1 MIWPEWQPG
10 SWALSGLPFGT
21 LFQNIYSERQVKGMS
36 ETEMFKTTL
45 MGGYDKDDVQMQVQA
60 LKEEAYAE
68 KSRLLKEIKEKDSKI
83 SELLQRLDAKE
94 QQIEQYK
101 KDISEKYQQY
111 IDNYESIGRLV
122 YESQVRADNMIK
134 EAEKKRDELLAEAT
148 VEAERRVLSVQ
159 TEIDEKLA
167 EGKKKYIAVQ
177 DEMNDIVELIN
188 QAQQRFMS
196 SYKEVH
202 RIISSMPESMQELS
216 DEQDEAAQK
225 AEEPQDD
232 SLDEADVDEVEADI
246 MALLSQEDED

>member
-1 MIWPEWQPG
+1 
-10 SWALSGLPFGT
+10 
-21 LFQNIYSERQVKGMS
+21 MS

-45 MGGYDKDDVQMQVQA
+45 MGGYDKDDVQVQVQA
-60 LKEEAYAE
+60 SKEGAYAA

-94 QQIEQYK
+94 QQIEKYK

-202 RIISSMPESMQELS
+202 RIISSMPESMQELG
-216 DEQDEAAQK
+216 DEQDEAA
-225 AEEPQDD
+225 EEVEEQVED
-232 SLDEADVDEVEADI
+232 SLDEADTDEVEADI
-246 MALLSQEDED
+246 MALLSQEEED

>member
-1 MIWPEWQPG
+1 
-10 SWALSGLPFGT
+10 
-21 LFQNIYSERQVKGMS
+21 MS

-68 KSRLLKEIKEKDSKI
+68 KSRLLKEIKEKDNKI
-83 SELLQRLDAKE
+83 NELLQRLDAKE

-202 RIISSMPESMQELS
+202 RIISSMPESIQELS
-216 DEQDEAAQK
+216 DEQEEAVQEP
-225 AEEPQDD
+225 EEIQED
-232 SLDEADVDEVEADI
+232 SLDEADTDEVEADI

>member
-1 MIWPEWQPG
+1 
-10 SWALSGLPFGT
+10 
-21 LFQNIYSERQVKGMS
+21 MS

-94 QQIEQYK
+94 QQIEKYK

-202 RIISSMPESMQELS
+202 RIISSMPESMQELG
-216 DEQDEAAQK
+216 DEQDEAA
-225 AEEPQDD
+225 EEMEEQVED
-232 SLDEADVDEVEADI
+232 SLDEADTDEVEADI
-246 MALLSQEDED
+246 MALLSQEEED

>member
-1 MIWPEWQPG
+1 
-10 SWALSGLPFGT
+10 
-21 LFQNIYSERQVKGMS
+21 MS

-45 MGGYDKDDVQMQVQA
+45 MGGYDKDDVEMQVQA
-60 LKEEAYAE
+60 LKEEAYAV

-94 QQIEQYK
+94 QQIEKYK

-202 RIISSMPESMQELS
+202 RIISSMPESMQELG
-216 DEQDEAAQK
+216 DEQDEAA
-225 AEEPQDD
+225 EEVEEQVED
-232 SLDEADVDEVEADI
+232 SLDEADTDEVEADI
-246 MALLSQEDED
+246 MALLSQEEED

>member
-1 MIWPEWQPG
+1 
-10 SWALSGLPFGT
+10 
-21 LFQNIYSERQVKGMS
+21 MS

-68 KSRLLKEIKEKDSKI
+68 KSRLLKEIKEKDNKI
-83 SELLQRLDAKE
+83 NELLQRLDAKE

-134 EAEKKRDELLAEAT
+134 EAEKKRDELLSEAT
-148 VEAERRVLSVQ
+148 VEAELRVLSAQ

-202 RIISSMPESMQELS
+202 RIISSMPESIQELS
-216 DEQDEAAQK
+216 DEQDEAAQE
-225 AEEPQDD
+225 AEELQED
-232 SLDEADVDEVEADI
+232 SLDEADTDEVEADI

>member
-1 MIWPEWQPG
+1 
-10 SWALSGLPFGT
+10 
-21 LFQNIYSERQVKGMS
+21 MS

-68 KSRLLKEIKEKDSKI
+68 KSRLLKEIKEKDNKI
-83 SELLQRLDAKE
+83 NELLQRLDAKE
-94 QQIEQYK
+94 QQIEKYK

-202 RIISSMPESMQELS
+202 RIISSMPESIQELS
-216 DEQDEAAQK
+216 DEQEEAAQEP
-225 AEEPQDD
+225 EELQED
-232 SLDEADVDEVEADI
+232 SLDEADADEVEADI

>member
-1 MIWPEWQPG
+1 
-10 SWALSGLPFGT
+10 
-21 LFQNIYSERQVKGMS
+21 MS

-45 MGGYDKDDVQMQVQA
+45 MGGYDKDDVQIQVQA

-94 QQIEQYK
+94 QQIEKYK

-202 RIISSMPESMQELS
+202 RIISSMPESMQELG
-216 DEQDEAAQK
+216 DEQDEAA
-225 AEEPQDD
+225 EEMEEQVED
-232 SLDEADVDEVEADI
+232 SLDEADTDEVEADI
-246 MALLSQEDED
+246 MALLSQEEED

>member
-1 MIWPEWQPG
+1 
-10 SWALSGLPFGT
+10 
-21 LFQNIYSERQVKGMS
+21 MS

-68 KSRLLKEIKEKDSKI
+68 KSRLLKEIKEKDNKI
-83 SELLQRLDAKE
+83 NELLQRLDAKE
-94 QQIEQYK
+94 QQIEKYK

-134 EAEKKRDELLAEAT
+134 EAEKKRNELLAEAT

-202 RIISSMPESMQELS
+202 RIISSMPESIQELS
-216 DEQDEAAQK
+216 DEQEEAAQEP
-225 AEEPQDD
+225 EELQED
-232 SLDEADVDEVEADI
+232 SLDEADADEVEADI

>member
-1 MIWPEWQPG
+1 
-10 SWALSGLPFGT
+10 
-21 LFQNIYSERQVKGMS
+21 MS

-94 QQIEQYK
+94 QQIEKYK

-122 YESQVRADNMIK
+122 YESQVRAVNMIK

-202 RIISSMPESMQELS
+202 RIISSMPESMQELG
-216 DEQDEAAQK
+216 DEQDEAA
-225 AEEPQDD
+225 EEVEEQVED
-232 SLDEADVDEVEADI
+232 SLDEADTDEVEADI
-246 MALLSQEDED
+246 MALLSQEEED

>member
-1 MIWPEWQPG
+1 
-10 SWALSGLPFGT
+10 
-21 LFQNIYSERQVKGMS
+21 MS

-68 KSRLLKEIKEKDSKI
+68 KSRLLKEIKEKDNKI
-83 SELLQRLDAKE
+83 NELLQRLDAKE

-202 RIISSMPESMQELS
+202 RIISSMPESIQELS
-216 DEQDEAAQK
+216 DEQEEAVQEP
-225 AEEPQDD
+225 EEIQEDR
-232 SLDEADVDEVEADI
+232 LDEADTDEVEADI

>member
-1 MIWPEWQPG
+1 
-10 SWALSGLPFGT
+10 
-21 LFQNIYSERQVKGMS
+21 MS

-94 QQIEQYK
+94 QQIEKYK

-202 RIISSMPESMQELS
+202 RIISSMPESMQELG
-216 DEQDEAAQK
+216 DEQDEAA
-225 AEEPQDD
+225 EEVEEQVED
-232 SLDEADVDEVEADI
+232 SLDEADTDEVEADI
-246 MALLSQEDED
+246 MALLSQEEED

>member
-1 MIWPEWQPG
+1 
-10 SWALSGLPFGT
+10 
-21 LFQNIYSERQVKGMS
+21 MS

-94 QQIEQYK
+94 QQIEKYK

-202 RIISSMPESMQELS
+202 RIISSMPESMQELG
-216 DEQDEAAQK
+216 DEQDEAA
-225 AEEPQDD
+225 EEMEEQMED
-232 SLDEADVDEVEADI
+232 SLDEADTDEVEADI
-246 MALLSQEDED
+246 MALLSQEEED

>member
-1 MIWPEWQPG
+1 
-10 SWALSGLPFGT
+10 
-21 LFQNIYSERQVKGMS
+21 MS

-94 QQIEQYK
+94 QQIEKYK

-159 TEIDEKLA
+159 T
-167 EGKKKYIAVQ
+167 GCWP
-177 DEMNDIVELIN
+177 
-188 QAQQRFMS
+188 RW
-196 SYKEVH
+196 
-202 RIISSMPESMQELS
+202 
-216 DEQDEAAQK
+216 
-225 AEEPQDD
+225 
-232 SLDEADVDEVEADI
+232 
-246 MALLSQEDED
+246 